1 VVLGGLE
8 GGLTPRGTLP
18 LPDAFTL
25 GGPRRLSGFAN
36 DQILGGEY
44 ALARIEGQYRLD
56 LEVPVLGLSLIGGV
70 LAETGRMN
78 KRLTEPALDG
88 WQRSFGA
95 YLAASTVLGPLY
107 VGVSDAKN
115 GKARFYLFIGTP

>member
-1 VVLGGLE
+1 
-8 GGLTPRGTLP
+8 
-18 LPDAFTL
+18 AFTL